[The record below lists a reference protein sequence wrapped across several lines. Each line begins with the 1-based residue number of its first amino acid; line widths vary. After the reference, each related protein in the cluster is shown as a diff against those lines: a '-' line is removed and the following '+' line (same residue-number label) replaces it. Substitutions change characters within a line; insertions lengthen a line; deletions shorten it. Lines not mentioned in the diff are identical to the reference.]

1 MPQRRWIALAHDES
15 VDCALSSLVP
25 VVRDSASRLG
35 TSQLTTPTF
44 CLHHTPLTLPPMSLH
59 RIAEQALMA
68 AEMAI
73 RVSALA

>member
-1 MPQRRWIALAHDES
+1 VPQRRWIALALGES

-35 TSQLTTPTF
+35 TCQLTTSTL
-44 CLHHTPLTLPPMSLH
+44 CLHLPQFTLPPMSLH

-68 AEMAI
+68 SKMAT